1 MFSGTVESKSHEG
14 GLLVH
19 FEGSSPS
26 LNAIMVRSDDGT
38 YIGKVDGVLGS
49 TEHALAHIAHID
61 RSLDMEKLIGVQ
73 VTVRAKKQREERS
86 RNGGRFDDRNRNDR
100 SSGGRWE
107 RNQGRSDHQRQN
119 GRSNDRNHRN
129 GRSDRQEFNDDWDCP
144 QCNNS
149 NFARRTECNRCQAPR
164 PQGGGGRREGFQRR
178 DDQRGGFQRRDD
190 RRDGFQRRD
199 DRRDG
204 RSQGG
209 NNNANDWTCPACNNS
224 NFSFRN
230 ACNRCDA
237 PRPAGGGGRGGR
249 NDGGGHQRRVDRR
262 DGGYRGNQ
270 RNDRSRG
277 GRQQNGNFNTND
289 WTCPACNNSNFSF
302 RTACNRC
309 EAPRPGGGGGG
320 GGGSRGGGR
329 SDNRGNGRSDGRS
342 FQRNDRSNGGDGRP
356 QRRNDR
362 GFQRNDRS
370 NGGDGRPQRR
380 DNRGGGGGGGFQP
393 RNDRRSSS
401 DGSYRR
407 SRGKRSG
414 HAHNQPPRDFR
425 DDPPRKF
432 DRKRDE

>member
-86 RNGGRFDDRNRNDR
+86 RNGGRFDDRNPNDR

-119 GRSNDRNHRN
+119 GRSNDRNRRN

-164 PQGGGGRREGFQRR
+164 PQGGDRREGFQRR
-178 DDQRGGFQRRDD
+178 DDRRGGFQRRDD

-204 RSQGG
+204 RPRGG

-249 NDGGGHQRRVDRR
+249 NDGGGHQRRDDRR

-289 WTCPACNNSNFSF
+289 WTCPSCNNSNFSF

-320 GGGSRGGGR
+320 GGRR
-329 SDNRGNGRSDGRS
+329 DNRGNGRSDGRG

-380 DNRGGGGGGGFQP
+380 DNRGGGGGGGGFQP